1 MDKFRLEYEMKKKG
15 VSIKDMC
22 DVLGISRSAFY
33 RKMNEKSQFTKRE
46 IEIIVDFLD
55 LGSPMGIFFKEKV
68 S

>member
-1 MDKFRLEYEMKKKG
+1 MDKFKLEYEMKIRD

>member
-33 RKMNEKSQFTKRE
+33 RKMNEKSQFTKRQ

-55 LGSPMGIFFKEKV
+55 LGSPMGIFF
-68 S
+68 